1 MRPSPKAAAI
11 ATLRIGAVSKA
22 TGLSP
27 STIRW
32 YEKLGLIL
40 PQREA
45 SGYRT
50 YAHSDVEWLLTLK
63 AHFAASHS
71 SPRCLADILAW
82 LPMRE
87 LRSQLSQSQCTCRPE
102 GGVCWLAGETTLQV
116 RICRDCPA
124 YANKDVA
131 LDLRRFFEARWKP
144 SVITRRLKPS

>member
-1 MRPSPKAAAI
+1 MRASEIP
-11 ATLRIGAVSKA
+11 TLRIGVVSKA

-50 YAHSDVEWLLTLK
+50 YNQNDVEWLLTLK
-63 AHFAASHS
+63 GYFSTSHD
-71 SPRCLADILAW
+71 SPRCLAELLAW
-82 LPMRE
+82 LP
-87 LRSQLSQSQCTCRPE
+87 LRDLRARLMNARCTCKPT
-102 GGVCWLAGETTLQV
+102 GGVCWGVADSLVQV

-124 YANKDVA
+124 YTHKAVA
-131 LDLRRFFEARWKP
+131 LEPRRFFEAHWKP
-144 SVITRRLKPS
+144 PNGSEGGASET